1 MLSEVLGLLGVFVP
15 LFGIVGF
22 FGLMGLKIWSNHKL
36 KMRETPDGDNERLTE
51 VVQQLHDEVGSMRE
65 NLAELHERVDFTE
78 RMLSEVRSR
87 NAIGPG
93 DST

>member
-1 MLSEVLGLLGVFVP
+1 MDPGVIGVFIP
-15 LFGIVGF
+15 ILGILGGFGI
-22 FGLMGLKIWSNHKL
+22 MGLKIWSNHKL

-51 VVQQLHDEVGSMRE
+51 VVQQLYDQVGSMRE
-65 NLAELHERVDFTE
+65 DLDELHERVDFTE
-78 RMLSEVRSR
+78 RMLSEVKSR

>member
-1 MLSEVLGLLGVFVP
+1 MDPGVVVFFIPISAILGV
-15 LFGIVGF
+15 
-22 FGLMGLKIWSNHKL
+22 FGLMGLKVWSNHKL

-51 VVQQLHDEVGSMRE
+51 AVQQLHDEVGSMRE
-65 NLAELHERVDFTE
+65 EVAELHERVDFTE